1 MLDWGIQI
9 KNDPLVK
16 ADPNMLPKVKT
27 EKYWGDRQQTG
38 LKIKESQM
46 IFLNEMLTL
55 TEVTNETSKRTKFI
69 KRTSAWQ
76 LHETWFGSFK
86 LFFKN
91 EK

>member
-1 MLDWGIQI
+1 M
-9 KNDPLVK
+9 K

-69 KRTSAWQ
+69 KRTSARQ
-76 LHETWFGSFK
+76 LHETGFGSFK
-86 LFFKN
+86 LFSQERKIN
-91 EK
+91 LRK